1 MTVHKALIIAL
12 AFTSLGALTTPAFA
26 SKKCRSSLSHCIA
39 KSSHCI
45 DKKSCQ
51 QDCLDKYNYCTVS
64 HDMGSSG
71 QPSEQPA
78 KM

>member
-1 MTVHKALIIAL
+1 MHKAFIIAL
-12 AFTSLGALTTPAFA
+12 AFTSLGALTTPALA

-51 QDCLDKYNYCTVS
+51 WDCLDKIQLL
-64 HDMGSSG
+64 HRE
-71 QPSEQPA
+71 P
-78 KM
+78 

>member
-1 MTVHKALIIAL
+1 MQKVLITAL
-12 AFTSLGALTTPAFA
+12 ALTSLGVLTTPAAA
-26 SKKCRSSLSHCIA
+26 SKKCRSALSHCIV
-39 KSSHCI
+39 KSSHCS

-64 HDMGSSG
+64 HDMGSG
-71 QPSEQPA
+71 KPAEQPE